1 MAVSLARRRRI
12 GDAPYWPGFV
22 DAMAQLL
29 LVITFLLSVFIVA
42 QFLLAREISGQDSAL
57 GQLKSKIAEL
67 SELLALEKSSKSQL
81 ETNFAGL
88 TDDLAA
94 EKSKTAQLSSMLEGE
109 SEKGSEAGVTIGG
122 LRTSLDKEKQ

>member
-1 MAVSLARRRRI
+1 MATALARRRRAN
-12 GDAPYWPGFV
+12 DAPYWPGFV

-42 QFLLAREISGQDSAL
+42 QFLLARQISGQDSAL

-67 SELLALEKSSKSQL
+67 SELLAMEKSSKSQL
-81 ETNFAGL
+81 EANFAGL

-94 EKSKTAQLSSMLEGE
+94 EKSKAAQLAAVLEGE
-109 SEKGSEAGVTIGG
+109 SEKGSQAGV
-122 LRTSLDKEKQ
+122 

>member
-1 MAVSLARRRRI
+1 MATALARRRRA

-42 QFLLAREISGQDSAL
+42 QFLLARQISGQDSAL
-57 GQLKSKIAEL
+57 GQLRSKIAEL
-67 SELLALEKSSKSQL
+67 SELLAMEKSSKAEL
-81 ETNFAGL
+81 ETSLAAI

-94 EKSKTAQLSSMLEGE
+94 EKGKNDQLAGMLEGE
-109 SEKGSEAGVTIGG
+109 SAKGTEAG
-122 LRTSLDKEKQ
+122 